1 MGVVVDAAIGWLVQ
15 SILGNCFTE
24 KLEAWTCTV
33 GLADDVEKLKSAMR
47 YVQMVLDAAKGRKIK
62 SEPLEN
68 SLGDLKELLYDAE
81 DVMDELDYYRLQE
94 NITNRNTG
102 GHTDAAAR
110 IDGTSSTWSLSSIQ
124 QLGSTLISNFGNF
137 IFKGNLTGKRK
148 REDDRNIAVST
159 HLGNNCEFSC
169 RIKHIAGKLRD
180 VGHDVSDALKMDGS
194 NLVGSQSMYRSTPQA
209 TRLTTSYLV
218 EHKVYGRDAEKEYI
232 LKLMTSK
239 GSNGL
244 TVLPI
249 VGIGGVG
256 KTTLAQF
263 VYNDPIVRRQ
273 FEIKI
278 WVCVSDNFDVIRLTR
293 EMLDCVSKQRLA
305 ETGNLNKLQE
315 DLEKHMQSK
324 RFLIVLDDVW
334 DDMNSHCWDQLL
346 APVKHNQAMGN
357 MILVTTR
364 KLSVAKMTQTIEPVK
379 LGALEGGDFWQFF
392 QSCAFDDERYVH
404 PSLYAIGKQI
414 AQKLRGNPLAAKT
427 VGALLRRNINVDE
440 WTNILNNEEWKCIQA
455 TEGIIPA
462 LKLSYDYLP
471 DHLQQCFRYCC
482 LFPKDYRFNGGE
494 LVRIWISQGFVHVS
508 HTTKN
513 LEDIGKVY
521 LVDLVNSGFFQQV
534 ERYLYPVNSGF
545 FQQNKRD
552 WHSSNFVMHDLM
564 HDLARKVS
572 RGEHATID
580 GSKCE
585 EFLPTMRHLLIVTD
599 SAYFGKRRQGNAF
612 SCENFGKQLQVASVR
627 KLRSL
632 VLIGY
637 YDPHFFKYFQ
647 NIFKELI
654 SLRLLQISATYADF
668 SSFINNLVSC
678 THIRYMK
685 VHFYEQRVGTLP
697 RALTNF
703 FHLQV
708 LDVGFLGHL
717 TLPSGMSNLVSLQH
731 LVAAEE
737 VHYTIADIGNMT
749 SLQEL
754 PKYKVRNTSGFDI
767 KQLKSMSQ
775 LVHLG
780 IYQLE
785 NVRNKQEASE
795 ARLID
800 KGLLKDLHLS
810 WDVGST
816 NSEISAMTATEVLEG
831 LEPNQNL
838 KNLQITGYSGSISPS
853 WLATDLL
860 FTSLQLLHLE
870 NCKKWRV
877 LPSLEKLPSLKK
889 LKLINICDVVEV
901 RIPCLEELV
910 LTELPSLEKCVATYR
925 RGLNF
930 HLQVLIMENCPKL
943 SDFTPFQIQNFR
955 SFGIEQKSW
964 MPSLAG
970 TSADKVSSNEAEQ
983 KEWAEWLSG
992 VRVLII
998 HGCPRLM
1005 AVLPPLPPSTNAR
1018 VSINGLST
1026 HPRIRRTYSR
1036 SLLITSSNEMT
1047 KLDDKILAFQNLTEI
1062 TSLHIEDSPN
1072 LVSLSS
1078 EGFRK
1083 LLNLRELEIVRCG
1096 NLVSSC
1102 VNVVSEDWKTMDCP
1116 ALPCLTRLRIESCGS
1131 VAGRWLTEMLPHML
1145 SLEKLDIHCCPQIQS
1160 ISVHYTNQEE
1170 HVSFSPS
1177 PERIPTR
1184 LAQDEF
1190 HLHIPLNVIS
1200 TLRSLHIQ
1208 SCPEM
1213 ELCGSKEWFRG
1224 FTSLMELKISY
1235 CPKLLSST
1243 NEKFPLPPSIQEMQ
1257 IECLP
1262 TRLQPY
1268 FLENQTSLKNL
1279 VVGCSPDL
1287 HSLRLHF
1294 CTALEMNPKLSAAWV
1309 LKCQDQEGSTHTL
1322 LPRSLEVLRIK
1333 ALQDETVPYLMARL
1347 PSLTQ
1352 LELGFLR
1359 ALKKLD
1365 VLFCKSLASL
1375 EGLQS
1380 LGSLTDLTILGCY
1393 SITPCLNFMSQQAV
1407 GFNLFPRLE
1416 RIKMDDFSA
1425 LTTSFCKHLT
1435 SVQHL
1440 VLLENSNSNIKRACL
1455 TDEQEKALQLLT
1467 SLRKLRFIHC
1477 KNLVHLPAVLHSLP
1491 SLKKLFV
1498 QDCPCIARLPEKGL
1512 PPSLEKL
1519 KIIDCSAELNEKC
1532 RMLAKMI
1539 KVKIDRGYVN

>member
-1 MGVVVDAAIGWLVQ
+1 
-15 SILGNCFTE
+15 
-24 KLEAWTCTV
+24 
-33 GLADDVEKLKSAMR
+33 
-47 YVQMVLDAAKGRKIK
+47 
-62 SEPLEN
+62 
-68 SLGDLKELLYDAE
+68 
-81 DVMDELDYYRLQE
+81 
-94 NITNRNTG
+94 
-102 GHTDAAAR
+102 
-110 IDGTSSTWSLSSIQ
+110 
-124 QLGSTLISNFGNF
+124 
-137 IFKGNLTGKRK
+137 
-148 REDDRNIAVST
+148 
-159 HLGNNCEFSC
+159 
-169 RIKHIAGKLRD
+169 
-180 VGHDVSDALKMDGS
+180 
-194 NLVGSQSMYRSTPQA
+194 
-209 TRLTTSYLV
+209 
-218 EHKVYGRDAEKEYI
+218 
-232 LKLMTSK
+232 
-239 GSNGL
+239 
-244 TVLPI
+244 
-249 VGIGGVG
+249 
-256 KTTLAQF
+256 
-263 VYNDPIVRRQ
+263 
-273 FEIKI
+273 
-278 WVCVSDNFDVIRLTR
+278 
-293 EMLDCVSKQRLA
+293 
-305 ETGNLNKLQE
+305 
-315 DLEKHMQSK
+315 
-324 RFLIVLDDVW
+324 
-334 DDMNSHCWDQLL
+334 
-346 APVKHNQAMGN
+346 
-357 MILVTTR
+357 
-364 KLSVAKMTQTIEPVK
+364 
-379 LGALEGGDFWQFF
+379 
-392 QSCAFDDERYVH
+392 
-404 PSLYAIGKQI
+404 
-414 AQKLRGNPLAAKT
+414 
-427 VGALLRRNINVDE
+427 
-440 WTNILNNEEWKCIQA
+440 
-455 TEGIIPA
+455 
-462 LKLSYDYLP
+462 
-471 DHLQQCFRYCC
+471 
-482 LFPKDYRFNGGE
+482 
-494 LVRIWISQGFVHVS
+494 
-508 HTTKN
+508 
-513 LEDIGKVY
+513 
-521 LVDLVNSGFFQQV
+521 
-534 ERYLYPVNSGF
+534 
-545 FQQNKRD
+545 
-552 WHSSNFVMHDLM
+552 
-564 HDLARKVS
+564 
-572 RGEHATID
+572 
-580 GSKCE
+580 
-585 EFLPTMRHLLIVTD
+585 
-599 SAYFGKRRQGNAF
+599 
-612 SCENFGKQLQVASVR
+612 
-627 KLRSL
+627 
-632 VLIGY
+632 
-637 YDPHFFKYFQ
+637 
-647 NIFKELI
+647 
-654 SLRLLQISATYADF
+654 
-668 SSFINNLVSC
+668 
-678 THIRYMK
+678 
-685 VHFYEQRVGTLP
+685 
-697 RALTNF
+697 
-703 FHLQV
+703 
-708 LDVGFLGHL
+708 
-717 TLPSGMSNLVSLQH
+717 
-731 LVAAEE
+731 
-737 VHYTIADIGNMT
+737 
-749 SLQEL
+749 
-754 PKYKVRNTSGFDI
+754 
-767 KQLKSMSQ
+767 
-775 LVHLG
+775 
-780 IYQLE
+780 
-785 NVRNKQEASE
+785 
-795 ARLID
+795 
-800 KGLLKDLHLS
+800 
-810 WDVGST
+810 
-816 NSEISAMTATEVLEG
+816 
-831 LEPNQNL
+831 
-838 KNLQITGYSGSISPS
+838 
-853 WLATDLL
+853 
-860 FTSLQLLHLE
+860 
-870 NCKKWRV
+870 
-877 LPSLEKLPSLKK
+877 
-889 LKLINICDVVEV
+889 
-901 RIPCLEELV
+901 
-910 LTELPSLEKCVATYR
+910 
-925 RGLNF
+925 
-930 HLQVLIMENCPKL
+930 
-943 SDFTPFQIQNFR
+943 
-955 SFGIEQKSW
+955 
-964 MPSLAG
+964 
-970 TSADKVSSNEAEQ
+970 
-983 KEWAEWLSG
+983 
-992 VRVLII
+992 
-998 HGCPRLM
+998 M
-1005 AVLPPLPPSTNAR
+1005 AVLPPLPPATNAR

-1170 HVSFSPS
+1170 QHVSFSPS
-1177 PERIPTR
+1177 PERIPAR
-1184 LAQDEF
+1184 SAQDEF

-1235 CPKLLSST
+1235 CPKLFSST

-1294 CTALEMNPKLSAAWV
+1294 CTALEVLEIYNCGQLAVLEGLQCLNCLRRLYIQMNPKLSAAWV